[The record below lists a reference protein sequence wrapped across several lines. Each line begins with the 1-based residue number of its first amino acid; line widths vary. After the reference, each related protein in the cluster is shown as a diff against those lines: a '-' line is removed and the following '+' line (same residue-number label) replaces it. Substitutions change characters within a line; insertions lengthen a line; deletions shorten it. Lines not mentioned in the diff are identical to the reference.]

1 MNPLIIIKQ
10 YLNIIIGVA
19 IAGVTFYLSS
29 LYYNHKIDNI
39 NKDFDNYKI
48 INEKNILNQKLQIAE
63 QNQKILK
70 DNQDLQDKL
79 KEVENEKYKLF
90 TDLQKVNNTIKSN
103 VSNGVDRLYI
113 NAKCPSTTNNADTKT
128 ENNTTSTMD
137 DGKTTKAVIDP
148 RDATTI
154 IEITNKGD
162 KYKEQLEA
170 LQDWINKLIEENN
183 KDLF

>member
-1 MNPLIIIKQ
+1 
-10 YLNIIIGVA
+10 
-19 IAGVTFYLSS
+19 
-29 LYYNHKIDNI
+29 
-39 NKDFDNYKI
+39 
-48 INEKNILNQKLQIAE
+48 
-63 QNQKILK
+63 
-70 DNQDLQDKL
+70 
-79 KEVENEKYKLF
+79 
-90 TDLQKVNNTIKSN
+90 
-103 VSNGVDRLYI
+103 
-113 NAKCPSTTNNADTKT
+113 
-128 ENNTTSTMD
+128 MD